1 MKQWR
6 SDWGLQSR
14 MIFTMFLLAAVYLF
28 FLAFICYLDVP
39 LIFILPFICMIM
51 IIQYFFSDKLVLMS
65 MGAKVVS
72 ESEAPQL
79 HETITRLCAIADIPK
94 PRIAVVN
101 NSVPN
106 AFATGRSPKHAVVA
120 VTTGIQQQLNKQE
133 LEAVLAHELSHIKN
147 RDMMVMTIASFLSTI
162 AFFLVRYLLFFG
174 GGRDRDSGGIMAAW
188 VASLLVWIMSF
199 ILIRALSRYREF
211 AADRG
216 SAIITSNPSHL
227 ASALMKISGVMSRIP
242 SDDLR
247 KVEGMNAFFII
258 PAISGSSIMRLF
270 STHPPVEKRIAA
282 LERIER
288 EMEF

>member
-1 MKQWR
+1 
-6 SDWGLQSR
+6 

-28 FLAFICYLDVP
+28 FLAIIYSLGATPMFMLVFIGA
-39 LIFILPFICMIM
+39 FT
-51 IIQYFFSDKLVLMS
+51 IIQYFYSDKLVLMS

-188 VASLLVWIMSF
+188 MVSLLVWIISF
-199 ILIRALSRYREF
+199 ILIRTLSRYREF

-216 SAIITSNPSHL
+216 SALITSNPSHL